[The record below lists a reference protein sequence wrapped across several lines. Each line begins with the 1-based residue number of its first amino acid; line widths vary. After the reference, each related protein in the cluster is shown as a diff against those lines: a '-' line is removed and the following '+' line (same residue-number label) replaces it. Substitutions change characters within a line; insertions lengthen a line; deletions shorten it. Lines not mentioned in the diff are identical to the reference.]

1 MPEIKSDKR
10 CPIKKAIGEKL
21 RSLKA
26 QGPEVLLQALIEMDM
41 TEEEAVA
48 LAHDPC
54 VWSRDEQHIDLSQE
68 ATTIAVIAGRGLV
81 Y

>member
-26 QGPEVLLQALIEMDM
+26 EDPDKLIQTLLDMDM
-41 TEEEAVA
+41 TEQEATA
-48 LAHDPC
+48 LAYDPE
-54 VWSRDEQHIDLSQE
+54 VWARDEQHIDLSQE
-68 ATTIAVIAGRGLV
+68 ATTIACIAGRGLK
-81 Y
+81 